1 MASSRVLIIL
11 LALCVLPALLVEA
24 VPAVPGQVR
33 YLVIGYVYC
42 DTCHLGCEHP
52 LVTYIP
58 GAIVKIECKDDK
70 KFTINYS
77 RQGVTDKDG
86 KFTIE
91 VREDHKDDFC
101 FAVLVSSP
109 KANCKK
115 IVPGLDRVTA
125 ILTNENGLQET
136 SPYRFVN
143 SMGFEHDVRGP
154 RCKGLELMY
163 NSDV

>member
-1 MASSRVLIIL
+1 MASSRVLIL

-24 VPAVPGQVR
+24 VPLKVPYQVTGR
-33 YLVIGYVYC
+33 VYC

-58 GAIVKIECKDDK
+58 GAIVKIECKDDNDYQ
-70 KFTINYS
+70 INYS

-109 KANCKK
+109 KTNCKK

-125 ILTNENGLQET
+125 ILTNDNGLQET